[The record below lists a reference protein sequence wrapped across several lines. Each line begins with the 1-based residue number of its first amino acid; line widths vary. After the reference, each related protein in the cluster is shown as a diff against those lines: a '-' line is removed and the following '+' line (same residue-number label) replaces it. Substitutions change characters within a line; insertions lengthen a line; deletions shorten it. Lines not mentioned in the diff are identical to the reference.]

1 MEQHFENNHEQN
13 KKINQQEFDDYR
25 NKVTKYFD
33 AINTILELQDEMKS
47 CHGKEFPHFQI
58 RVNKTSDMKAY
69 RKEYHEK
76 NKDVKRDNYF
86 CDICQCEVLYTSK
99 NQHLKSLKHVK
110 RSQKLSSE

>member
-1 MEQHFENNHEQN
+1 MEQHFENNQEQN
-13 KKINQQEFDDYR
+13 KKITQQEFDDYR

-33 AINTILELQDEMKS
+33 AINTILELQEEMKGY
-47 CHGKEFPHFQI
+47 HGKEFPHFQI

-99 NQHLKSLKHVK
+99 TQHLKSLKHVK
-110 RSQKLSSE
+110 RTQKLSCE